1 MPIAEARTIL
11 FDAEMERRLED
22 IDFSKEAKDAVESNG
37 IVFLDEIDKVSTA
50 VRVCV
55 CVRVKWGQEEQEGAL
70 CINTRSPIHA
80 RRTHYTSVY
89 TYPNI
94 LSFPCL
100 SSFLRTPAPPPPLPP
115 LTPPPPTPTSPLLKR
130 S

>member
-55 CVRVKWGQEEQEGAL
+55 CVCVRVCVCVCVCVCL
-70 CINTRSPIHA
+70 C
-80 RRTHYTSVY
+80 V
-89 TYPNI
+89 
-94 LSFPCL
+94 CVC
-100 SSFLRTPAPPPPLPP
+100 
-115 LTPPPPTPTSPLLKR
+115 
-130 S
+130 